1 MNPSD
6 FELIAGLLK
15 QRSGLVLTPDK
26 GYLLESRL
34 SSVARRWD
42 FKSFDEMIQS
52 IRAKRDEKLLSEI
65 TEAMTTNESFFFR
78 DTKPFD
84 QFRDL
89 VLPHL
94 LSARAAKKSFR
105 IWSAA
110 CSTGQEPYSLAMLLK
125 EAAGKLAG
133 WRVEIIATDLSNEVL
148 EKAKEGLY
156 TQFEAQRGLPITLL
170 MKYFVQAG
178 DQWQISP
185 ELRKMVT
192 FKTFNLLESPAALGH
207 FDVIFLRN
215 VLIYFD
221 PPTKSQILDGMSR
234 QLAGDGFLYLGGA
247 ETVLGVSEKF
257 KPMQG
262 QRGIYGLSQSDGA
275 LAAAS

>member
-52 IRAKRDEKLLSEI
+52 IRAKRDEKLLGEI

-78 DTKPFD
+78 DSKPFD

-94 LSARAAKKSFR
+94 LTARASKRSFR

-125 EAAGKLAG
+125 EADSKLAG
-133 WRVEIIATDLSNEVL
+133 WRIEIIATDLSNEVL
-148 EKAKEGLY
+148 DKAKEGLY

-170 MKYFVQAG
+170 MKYFTQSG
-178 DQWQISP
+178 DHWQISP
-185 ELRKMVT
+185 ELRKMIT
-192 FKTFNLLESPAALGH
+192 FKPFNLLESPAALGH

-221 PPTKSQILDGMSR
+221 PPTKSKILEGMSR
-234 QLAGDGFLYLGGA
+234 QLASDGFLYLGGA
-247 ETVLGVSEKF
+247 ETVLGVSDKF
-257 KPMQG
+257 KPKQG
-262 QRGIYGLSQSDGA
+262 QRGIYELAQNEGA